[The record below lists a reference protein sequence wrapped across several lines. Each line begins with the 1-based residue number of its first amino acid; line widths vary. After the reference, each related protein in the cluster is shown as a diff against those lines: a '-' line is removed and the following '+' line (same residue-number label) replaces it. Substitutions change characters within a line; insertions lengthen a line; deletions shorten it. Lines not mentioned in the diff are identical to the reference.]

1 VKSEVT
7 EATMEKIDYKQKLKH
22 LYQPSAK
29 EVVEVNVP
37 PMNFLMID
45 GQGDPNTSKAFAEAV
60 EALFAVSYTLKFM
73 IKKGSSAIDYGVMP
87 LEGQWWADDMSK
99 FSTANKA
106 NWKWTAM
113 IMQPPPVTKELIRK
127 ALVDIGTK
135 KKLNALPNLRFE
147 RLAEGTCAQ
156 ILHIGPFS
164 EEGPTIERVHQ
175 FIHSRESKLTGKHHE
190 IYLSDIR
197 KADSKRWKTIIR
209 QPMQ

>member
-1 VKSEVT
+1 MKSEVT

-29 EVVEVNVP
+29 EVVEVNAP

-45 GQGDPNTSKAFAEAV
+45 GRGDPNTSKAFAEAV

-127 ALVDIGTK
+127 ALVDIEHEEETQRTAEPPIRKTGRRYMRTDTPYRP
-135 KKLNALPNLRFE
+135 LLRG
-147 RLAEGTCAQ
+147 RPDDRTR
-156 ILHIGPFS
+156 PS
-164 EEGPTIERVHQ
+164 VH
-175 FIHSRESKLTGKHHE
+175 SLTGK
-190 IYLSDIR
+190 
-197 KADSKRWKTIIR
+197 
-209 QPMQ
+209 